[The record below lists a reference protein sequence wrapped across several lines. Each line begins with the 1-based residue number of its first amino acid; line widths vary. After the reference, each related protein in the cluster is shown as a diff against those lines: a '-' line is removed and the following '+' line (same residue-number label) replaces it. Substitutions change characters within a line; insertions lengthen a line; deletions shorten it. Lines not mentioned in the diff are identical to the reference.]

1 MGVWDNAGRDR
12 GVRAHPDMIVDARWA
27 KAALTGGLLVL
38 LATFAIGTENELSTS
53 VMGQTEDCGPS
64 ISASWLVSGTPDQAQ
79 PGSAATD
86 DEQRAAIACG
96 PVIREARVR
105 MLTIMGGG
113 GLLALVGWTAIST
126 RREAVPRTVTHA
138 RA

>member
-1 MGVWDNAGRDR
+1 MT
-12 GVRAHPDMIVDARWA
+12 WA

-38 LATFAIGTENELSTS
+38 LATFAIGTEDELSTS
-53 VMGQTEDCGPS
+53 VTGQTQDCGPS

-79 PGSAATD
+79 PGSAVTD

-96 PVIREARVR
+96 PVVREARVR
-105 MLTIMGGG
+105 MLTIMGAG